1 MVGSSIGGDELPWGR
16 EGWRVRASLYSAI
29 SDFYLCFVATFCL
42 VPCPLFY
49 YFYFCQVL
57 RPISQ
62 FTRRFMWIQIAPEAW
77 FEWSMLLK
85 EVSE

>member
-1 MVGSSIGGDELPWGR
+1 MGERRV
-16 EGWRVRASLYSAI
+16 EGAGILCSVI
-29 SDFYLCFVATFCL
+29 PDFFLCFVATFCL
-42 VPCPLFY
+42 VPWPVFY

-62 FTRRFMWIQIAPEAW
+62 FTSRCVWFQIAPEAW
-77 FEWSMLLK
+77 YEWSMLLK